1 VIYFVTFTTQQTKKM
16 AESQAKRDAAAAES
30 RKQFIHHAITDAK
43 LARERREQAMRQEI
57 EDSQIMVMRAKALI
71 AEEERQKELRKQ
83 KEAERLERLAKE
95 NEENIARR
103 AREKKLRQDEE
114 K

>member
-1 VIYFVTFTTQQTKKM
+1 MGCNTFCKFCSVIYFVTLTTQQTKKM

-57 EDSQIMVMRAKALI
+57 EDSHHPHVPNKHSPPSTPQ
-71 AEEERQKELRKQ
+71 QQ
-83 KEAERLERLAKE
+83 QT
-95 NEENIARR
+95 N
-103 AREKKLRQDEE
+103 DE
-114 K
+114 